1 MSTPENENAV
11 PPFSFTPQA
20 DIASYLERLCEL
32 TGAARDDVMDELLR
46 PVLNQIFEEGQGEP
60 LEKFF
65 QLYEYDDQNEAL
77 EAVRRYDA
85 FVRNMMATTPRPSC
99 AERQRGA
106 GKSSSKPGFLTEQF
120 TPKPNHRS

>member
-85 FVRNMMATTPRPSC
+85 FCEKYDGYHAPAKLRR
-99 AERQRGA
+99 
-106 GKSSSKPGFLTEQF
+106 
-120 TPKPNHRS
+120 TPKGRWEIVFKTRLPDRTIYA